1 MADTYEC
8 PVEGC
13 DHAPFKSLTGLK
25 SHIRS
30 AHPEYEPGGGG
41 EAREVPIVEEDFTI
55 LLKKFRIKG
64 GLAANIAENIS
75 HTGGPTVFEEPELLF
90 KRLTTWS
97 SDIPPGM
104 RKNII
109 EQWFAEKQIDIS
121 PEVQQKAGMT
131 TDQIQKAEAGT
142 KEGAGVRYVF
152 DEEKRVV
159 RMAKKDEDGG
169 TLAQAKELKKM
180 ADESEREGTESPFM
194 QDGEGR
200 WVLNPKARVTGVELM
215 AVQFM
220 QQAQAKGEPADP
232 IEAMTR
238 AAETWK
244 TLREGL
250 GGGAGTQPAWMTDP
264 VSFIGAIKTITGQE
278 GLGGGAGT
286 LPTWMTD
293 PVAFVE
299 AIKTITGQEGLGG
312 GAGAQPAWMTDP
324 VAFVEAIRKI
334 SGGTEGDS
342 ALKDALT
349 EMRQSLD
356 AMKEE
361 RYRDQFAGQQR
372 QIQDIS
378 KILKQTLDTI
388 SDLQKGRVGRTEM
401 DIIHEIVTGGKEEL
415 SGLRKDVREAF
426 TSSSLPPGKSAEE
439 REDRKKR
446 TRKSLK
452 TDQDIEELGQ
462 RLFFPQG

>member
-13 DHAPFKSLTGLK
+13 DHAPFKNLAGLK
-25 SHIRS
+25 SHIRGV
-30 AHPEYEPGGGG
+30 HPEYEPGGGG
-41 EAREVPIVEEDFTI
+41 GAREVPIVEEDFAT

-64 GLAANIAENIS
+64 GLAANIAENVS
-75 HTGGPTVFEEPELLF
+75 HTGGPKVFEEPELLF

-109 EQWFAEKQIDIS
+109 EQWFAEKGIDIS

-131 TDQIQKAEAGT
+131 TDQIQKEEAGT
-142 KEGAGVRYVF
+142 KGGVEVRYVY
-152 DEEKRVV
+152 DEEAHVV
-159 RMAKKDEDGG
+159 RMAKKDEVGG

-180 ADESEREGTESPFM
+180 AEEDERAGAESPFM

-220 QQAQAKGEPADP
+220 QQSQAKGEPADP

-238 AAETWK
+238 AAQTWS

-250 GGGAGTQPAWMTDP
+250 GGGPSA
-264 VSFIGAIKTITGQE
+264 
-278 GLGGGAGT
+278 L
-286 LPTWMTD
+286 
-293 PVAFVE
+293 
-299 AIKTITGQEGLGG
+299 
-312 GAGAQPAWMTDP
+312 PAWMTDP
-324 VAFVEAIRKI
+324 VAFTEAIRKI
-334 SGGTEGDS
+334 TGGTEGDS
-342 ALKDALT
+342 ATKEALA
-349 EMRQSLD
+349 EMRKSVDEMREQ
-356 AMKEE
+356 
-361 RYRDQFAGQQR
+361 RHQDQFAGQQK
-372 QIQDIS
+372 QIQDIANL
-378 KILKQTLDTI
+378 LKQTLDTI
-388 SDLQKGRVGRTEM
+388 SDLKKGRGGRTEM

-415 SGLRKDVREAF
+415 SGLRKDVKEAI
-426 TSSSLPPGKSAEE
+426 TSSSLPPGKGAKE
-439 REDRKKR
+439 REDRKQRVGKA
-446 TRKSLK
+446 LK
-452 TDQDIEELGQ
+452 TDQEIEDIGK